1 MEKERRKLIIPFL
14 APALIVYLVFFI
26 YPTIQALWVSLHNW
40 SGFTPQMDYVGLAN
54 FEELLRDKVYQQ
66 VLLQSLGLLV
76 VGGILT
82 FALSL
87 FFTGL
92 LGSGVRGRRFFRAV
106 IFSPNVVAMIALT
119 TLWSFVY
126 NPRFGM
132 LNGLLKA
139 VGLDTLGR
147 TTWMGPDLVYWSVLV
162 AVVWIY
168 VGFYAILFMAG
179 ADKIPQ
185 SLYDAAIVEGAGRVQ
200 MFFKVT
206 LPLMW
211 DVVAVGLVLWI
222 IDALMQFEFYYAIS
236 GAFPPIKIWTIPIY
250 VFVLAFGKRNPIFRM
265 GYGTAVA
272 VSLLVFVIAFVLITR
287 VILRRR
293 EAVEF

>member
-179 ADKIPQ
+179 ADKIPR
-185 SLYDAAIVEGAGRVQ
+185 SLYDAAIVEGAGRIQ

-222 IDALMQFEFYYAIS
+222 IDALMQFEFYYAVS

-293 EAVEF
+293 EVVEF

>member
-1 MEKERRKLIIPFL
+1 MQKERRKLIIPFL

-26 YPTIQALWVSLHNW
+26 YPTVQALWVSLHDW
-40 SGFTPQMDYVGLAN
+40 SGFTPDMAYVGLAN
-54 FEELLRDKVYQQ
+54 FQELLRDKVYQQ

-76 VGGILT
+76 LGGILT

-92 LGSGVRGRRFFRAV
+92 LGTGVRGRRFFRAV

-139 VGLDTLGR
+139 IGLDKLAR
-147 TTWMGPDLVYWSVLV
+147 TAWMGPDLVYWSVLV

-168 VGFYAILFMAG
+168 VGFYGILFMAG

-222 IDALMQFEFYYAIS
+222 IDALMQFEFYYAVS

-272 VSLLVFVIAFVLITR
+272 VSLLVFVIIFVLITR
-287 VILRRR
+287 TILRRR
-293 EAVEF
+293 EAIEF

>member
-1 MEKERRKLIIPFL
+1 MQKERRKLIVPFL
-14 APALIVYLVFFI
+14 APALIIYLVFFI
-26 YPTIQALWVSLHNW
+26 YPAVQALWVSLHEW
-40 SGFTPQMDYVGLAN
+40 SGFTPEMTFVGLDN
-54 FEELLRDKVYQQ
+54 FEELVLDDNYRQ
-66 VLLQSLGLLV
+66 VLLQSVGLLV
-76 VGGILT
+76 FGGILT

-92 LGSGVRGRRFFRAV
+92 LSTGVRGRRFFRAV

-119 TLWSFVY
+119 TLWGFIY

-132 LNGLLKA
+132 INGFLRA
-139 VGLDTLGR
+139 IGLDGLAHTV
-147 TTWMGPDLVYWSVLV
+147 WMGPDLIFWAILV

-185 SLYDAAIVEGAGRVQ
+185 SLYDAAIVEGANRVQ
-200 MFFKVT
+200 MFFRVT

-211 DVVAVGLVLWI
+211 DVVAVGIVLWV
-222 IDALMQFEFYYAIS
+222 IDALMQFEFYYAVS
-236 GAFPPIKIWTIPIY
+236 GVFPPMKIWTIPIY
-250 VFVLAFGKRNPIFRM
+250 VFVLTFGKRNPIFRM

-272 VSLLVFVIAFVLITR
+272 VSLLVFIVIFVVITR
-287 VILRRR
+287 RILRR
-293 EAVEF
+293 EVIEY

>member
-1 MEKERRKLIIPFL
+1 MHKERRKLIIPFL
-14 APALIVYLVFFI
+14 APALIVYLMFFI
-26 YPTIQALWVSLHNW
+26 YPAVQALWVSLHDW

-54 FEELLRDKVYQQ
+54 FEELIQDNLYRQ

-82 FALSL
+82 FGLSL

-92 LGSGVRGRRFFRAV
+92 LTARLRGRRFFRAV

-119 TLWSFVY
+119 TLWGFVY
-126 NPRFGM
+126 NPRFGL
-132 LNGLLKA
+132 LNGLLG
-139 VGLDTLGR
+139 VFGLEKLAKTP
-147 TTWMGPDLVYWSVLV
+147 WMGPDLVYWSVLA

-168 VGFYAILFMAG
+168 VGFYTILFMAG

-185 SLYDAAIVEGAGRVQ
+185 SLYDAAIVEGANRVQ
-200 MFFKVT
+200 LFVKVT

-272 VSLLVFVIAFVLITR
+272 VSLLVFVVLFVIISRL
-287 VILRRR
+287 ILRRR
-293 EAVEF
+293 EVVEF

>member
-1 MEKERRKLIIPFL
+1 MQKERRKLIIPFL

-26 YPTIQALWVSLHNW
+26 YPAVQALWVSLHDW
-40 SGFTPQMDYVGLAN
+40 SGFTPEMTYLGLGN
-54 FEELLRDKVYQQ
+54 FEEMIQDKTYRQ

-76 VGGILT
+76 FGGILT

-92 LGSGVRGRRFFRAV
+92 LASGFRGRRFFRAV

-119 TLWSFVY
+119 TLWGFVY

-132 LNGLLKA
+132 LNGLLRGI
-139 VGLDTLGR
+139 GLEKLGS
-147 TTWMGPDLVYWSVLV
+147 TAWMGPDLVYWSVLV

-168 VGFYAILFMAG
+168 VGFYTILFMAG

-185 SLYDAAIVEGAGRVQ
+185 SLYDAAIVEGANQLQ

-206 LPLMW
+206 
-211 DVVAVGLVLWI
+211 
-222 IDALMQFEFYYAIS
+222 DALMQFEFYYAIS

-272 VSLLVFVIAFVLITR
+272 VSLLIFVVVFVIFSRL
-287 VILRRR
+287 ILRRR
-293 EAVEF
+293 EVVEF

>member
-1 MEKERRKLIIPFL
+1 MQKERRKLIIPFL

-26 YPTIQALWVSLHNW
+26 YPTIQALWVSLNDW

-76 VGGILT
+76 FGGILT

-92 LGSGVRGRRFFRAV
+92 LGTGVRGRRFFRAV

-132 LNGLLKA
+132 LNGVLKA
-139 VGLDTLGR
+139 IGLDKLGR
-147 TTWMGPDLVYWSVLV
+147 TAWMGPDLVYWAVLV

-168 VGFYAILFMAG
+168 VGFYAILFIAG

-185 SLYDAAIVEGAGRVQ
+185 SLYDAAIVEGANRIQ

>member
-1 MEKERRKLIIPFL
+1 MQKERRKLIIPFL

-26 YPTIQALWVSLHNW
+26 YPTIQALWVSLNDW

-76 VGGILT
+76 FGGILT

-92 LGSGVRGRRFFRAV
+92 LGTGVRGRRFFRAV

-132 LNGLLKA
+132 LNGVLKA
-139 VGLDTLGR
+139 IGLDKLGR
-147 TTWMGPDLVYWSVLV
+147 TAWMGPDLVYWAVLV

-185 SLYDAAIVEGAGRVQ
+185 SLYDAAIVEGANRIQ

>member
-1 MEKERRKLIIPFL
+1 MNKERRKLIVPFL
-14 APALIVYLVFFI
+14 APALIIYVVFFI
-26 YPTIQALWVSLHNW
+26 YPAVQALWVSLHDW
-40 SGFTPQMDYVGLAN
+40 TGFHREMDYVGLAN
-54 FEELLRDKVYQQ
+54 FEEMLRDNTYHQ
-66 VLLQSLGLLV
+66 VLLQTLGLLV
-76 VGGILT
+76 FGGILT

-87 FFTGL
+87 FFTAQL
-92 LGSGVRGRRFFRAV
+92 STGVRGRRFLRAV

-126 NPRFGM
+126 NPRFGL
-132 LNGLLKA
+132 LNGVLRG
-139 VGLDTLGR
+139 VGLESLGS
-147 TTWMGPDLVYWSVLV
+147 TAWMGPNLVYWSVLV

-185 SLYDAAIVEGAGRVQ
+185 SLYDAAIVEGANKLQLFVS
-200 MFFKVT
+200 VT
-206 LPLMW
+206 IPLMW
-211 DVVAVGLVLWI
+211 DVIAVGIVLWI

-250 VFVLAFGKRNPIFRM
+250 VFVMAFGKRNPIFRM

-272 VSLLVFVIAFVLITR
+272 VSLLVFVILFVVVAQRI
-287 VILRRR
+287 VHRR
-293 EAVEF
+293 EAIEF